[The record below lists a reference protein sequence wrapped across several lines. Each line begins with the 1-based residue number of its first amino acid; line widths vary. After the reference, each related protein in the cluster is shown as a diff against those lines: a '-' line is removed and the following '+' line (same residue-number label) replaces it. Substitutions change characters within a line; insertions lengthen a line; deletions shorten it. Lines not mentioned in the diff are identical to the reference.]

1 MNRKKVVSS
10 ASSSSMPTIGIEH
23 RQTIL
28 AAQVDVIDEEDE
40 LMEEELNKIN
50 LEHEEKNGAMAGEM
64 RAQQTI
70 VERSNDTKKLG
81 FKNLGDR
88 SMSDVMQR
96 LGNKNFSA

>member
-1 MNRKKVVSS
+1 
-10 ASSSSMPTIGIEH
+10 MPTIGIEH

-64 RAQQTI
+64 RA
-70 VERSNDTKKLG
+70 
-81 FKNLGDR
+81 
-88 SMSDVMQR
+88 
-96 LGNKNFSA
+96 

>member
-1 MNRKKVVSS
+1 MTSGPQLKQSITNLEKELNEIESMNRKKVVSS

-64 RAQQTI
+64 RA
-70 VERSNDTKKLG
+70 
-81 FKNLGDR
+81 
-88 SMSDVMQR
+88 
-96 LGNKNFSA
+96 

>member
-1 MNRKKVVSS
+1 MTSGPQLKQSITNLEKELNEIESMNRKNVVSS
-10 ASSSSMPTIGIEH
+10 ASSSSMPAIGIDH

-64 RAQQTI
+64 RA
-70 VERSNDTKKLG
+70 
-81 FKNLGDR
+81 
-88 SMSDVMQR
+88 
-96 LGNKNFSA
+96 